1 MSNSIIT
8 EDEFYDFDSWNF
20 DPDSW
25 DTRFLSLAPAPK
37 RVRIRGP
44 RSSGRSDAKPEG
56 FTKSREQTALVNE
69 FIESRE
75 IFNDSAENRM
85 KTVKIFKSW
94 TYKFF
99 NSVQEV
105 GRDQDDKEVMTVGA
119 NRLEEALAS
128 ANRRGRETKC
138 MWSSELYSERN
149 VFIEHVIIETH
160 KKTLVTMVA
169 KNRVSQD

>member
-1 MSNSIIT
+1 MSHSIIT

-20 DPDSW
+20 DPESW

-44 RSSGRSDAKPEG
+44 RSAARNDAKPEG

-75 IFNDSAENRM
+75 IFNESAANGM
-85 KTVKIFKSW
+85 KIVKIFKSW

-99 NSVQEV
+99 NSVQEE
-105 GRDQDDKEVMTVGA
+105 GRDQDDKTVMTVGA
-119 NRLEEALAS
+119 DRLEKALAS
-128 ANRRGRETKC
+128 TRRKGRETKC
-138 MWSSELYSERN
+138 LWLSELYNERN

-169 KNRVSQD
+169 KNRISHD